1 MAQYKQIQLTVILI
15 ASTFS
20 SLSYGAGFAIQEQSV
35 TGMGR
40 AFAGSAA
47 VADDVS
53 TTFFNP
59 AGLTYLKHSE
69 VAGGLQF
76 IFLKSDFDNNGS
88 SLPGA
93 LGGGAITGK
102 NDDGGTSAIV
112 PNFYY
117 AHKLTDTT
125 VFGIGVNAPFGL
137 VTEYDDDWVG
147 RYHAIKSDLKTIN
160 INPSFAFK
168 ATDKLSL
175 GFGVNLQYIDLEL
188 TQAVDFGAVCAKAGA
203 PGTACNTPQAFDGKA
218 KLTADD
224 WSWGYNLGLIYQ
236 ATEATRLG
244 LSYRSKVSH
253 HLTGDGKW
261 TIPDN
266 ATVQAVAAG
275 AGFTNNSISG
285 DVDLPETA
293 SFALFHQINDKWALM
308 GDVTWTRWSRFQ
320 DLTINSATGNRLNSS
335 KEEKWGNSVR
345 YGLGLNYSYN
355 DKWTFRTGVAYD
367 ETPVPDKQHRTARIP
382 DNDRKWLSVGAS
394 YKWKENLIIDAA
406 YSHLFISDPKIDE
419 TDSNGYNLNGKY
431 EASVDLLGVQ
441 MRWLLL

>member
-1 MAQYKQIQLTVILI
+1 MVMAYYKQFKLSLLVAA
-15 ASTFS
+15 ASFS
-20 SLSYGAGFAIQEQSV
+20 SLSYGAGYAIQEQSV
-35 TGMGR
+35 TGLGR
-40 AFAGSAA
+40 AFAGSAV
-47 VADDVS
+47 VAEDAS
-53 TTFFNP
+53 TIFFNP

-69 VAGGLQF
+69 MAAGLQF
-76 IFLKSDFDNNGS
+76 IFPKSDFTNNGS
-88 SLPGA
+88 SLPAA

-102 NDDGGTSAIV
+102 NDDAGKEAIV

-117 AHKLTDTT
+117 AHKFNDQT
-125 VFGIGVNAPFGL
+125 FAGIGINAPFGL

-175 GFGVNLQYIDLEL
+175 GVGVNLQYIDLEL
-188 TQAVDFGAVCAKAGA
+188 TQAVDFGAACAKAAVGA
-203 PGTACNTPQAFDGKA
+203 CATPQGFDGKA

-224 WSWGYNLGLIYQ
+224 WSWGYNLGLLFQ

-261 TIPDN
+261 TVPNN
-266 ATVQAVAAG
+266 AAVQAVAAAG
-275 AGFTNNSISG
+275 GFTNSSISG
-285 DVDLPETA
+285 DVDLPESA
-293 SFALFHQINDKWALM
+293 SFAIHHQINNKWAIM
-308 GDVTWTRWSRFQ
+308 ADATWTRWDRFQ
-320 DLTINSATGNRLNSS
+320 DLTINSAPGNRLNSS
-335 KEEKWGNSVR
+335 KEEKWDNSMR
-345 YGLGLNYSYN
+345 YGLGLSYTYN
-355 DKWTFRTGVAYD
+355 PKWSFRGGVAYD

-382 DNDRKWLSVGAS
+382 DNDRKWVSVGAS
-394 YKWKENLIIDAA
+394 YQWKENLIIDAS

-431 EASVDLLGVQ
+431 EANVDLLAVQ
-441 MRWLLL
+441 MRWLFI